1 MSTEALISELITI
14 KQMLENLGVQQ
25 KEYLS
30 REEAASYL
38 GISVST
44 LNKLTANK
52 EIVYYKPGG
61 KVSLFKVQ
69 DLRDFV
75 EKGKIDTAVDY
86 SSIAKEMIKK
96 FKK

>member
-1 MSTEALISELITI
+1 MWIVLAELTNI
-14 KQMLENLGVQQ
+14 K
-25 KEYLS
+25 
-30 REEAASYL
+30 
-38 GISVST
+38 GIGPKTVST

-75 EKGKIDTAVDY
+75 EKGKINTNVDI
-86 SSIAKEMIKK
+86 SSIAKEMIKN